1 MTKSEAAEHLC
12 SGKFRAI
19 CRKMAGHSLG
29 EDLFQE
35 TLMILMEYPQWEQIK
50 CVECFFIKIA
60 SRQWYSSTS
69 PFFYK
74 YRKSPDKEMI
84 KEFTSTVLSTEGGLE
99 EMTSAID
106 RALKAETWYD
116 RELFRLYALEGSARK
131 VTKKTG
137 IPFQSVALSVKR
149 VRERVKAKL
158 VIK

>member
-1 MTKSEAAEHLC
+1 
-12 SGKFRAI
+12 
-19 CRKMAGHSLG
+19 
-29 EDLFQE
+29 
-35 TLMILMEYPQWEQIK
+35 
-50 CVECFFIKIA
+50 
-60 SRQWYSSTS
+60 
-69 PFFYK
+69 
-74 YRKSPDKEMI
+74 MI